1 VLKTGSK
8 CSFITHK
15 LRFFACFCLEN
26 VFQRIWTP
34 PVLQAKFVMILRCN
48 CFRISGF
55 LSDSFTI
62 RAMMDFARKIQIGL
76 AALPCHASCRE
87 PVEKTELLTP
97 V

>member
-1 VLKTGSK
+1 
-8 CSFITHK
+8 
-15 LRFFACFCLEN
+15 
-26 VFQRIWTP
+26 
-34 PVLQAKFVMILRCN
+34 MILRCN

-55 LSDSFTI
+55 SLDSFAI

-76 AALPCHASCRE
+76 AALPCHVSGRE